1 MRSLV
6 LALGCLWLRTLRV
19 RWLSGTGSS
28 GLLPQRVLPS
38 GAIPAKAIILL
49 WHEHLPACIRA
60 FSRRGIHVLISRSA
74 DGAWAAEAC
83 ARFGYRVHRGSSS
96 RGSLGGM
103 RALARG
109 LRDESSQS
117 ALAGMALDG
126 PRGPR
131 RIPKIGSL
139 WLSRLADAPV
149 IPVRVEAPASFRLKS
164 WDRCVI
170 PLPFSK
176 VIVRVGKPFHPRSQ
190 EEIAAAMEAHAGE

>member
-6 LALGCLWLRTLRV
+6 LALGCLWLRTLRI
-19 RWLSGTGSS
+19 RWLSGSAS
-28 GLLPQRVLPS
+28 ALPQRSFDEDALP
-38 GAIPAKAIILL
+38 GKAIILL

-60 FSRRGIHVLISRSA
+60 FSRRGVNVLISRSA

-83 ARFGYRVHRGSSS
+83 VRFGYRVHRGSSS

-103 RALARG
+103 RALARSLQDG
-109 LRDESSQS
+109 A

-139 WLSRLADAPV
+139 WLAQRTEAPV
-149 IPVRVEAPASFRLKS
+149 IPVWVDAPKSFRLKS

-176 VIVRVGKPFHPRSQ
+176 VVIRVGKPFHPQSQ
-190 EEIAAAMEAHAGE
+190 EEIAEAMAALAAG